1 MKRAYRAVDV
11 RRIEAEY
18 IARGVP
24 LMERAAYAIAH
35 QAVQVLKSEHGAYGR
50 RVLLLVGSGDNGGD
64 ALFAGALLLARG
76 VQVEALALTSSF
88 HTAGGQA
95 FLHRGG
101 RWITELARS
110 YDLVVDGFLG
120 LGARP
125 GLSLEVQNALSSI
138 HGIPV
143 LAVDLPSGMNADG
156 EDLNQSSLAAECT
169 LAIGTWKIAHLI
181 SDSGLGIAEL
191 ADIGVSYESE
201 SPALISFEDSDVRKL
216 LPTESVGDH
225 KYRRGVLG
233 VIAGSETFPGAGV
246 LVIRAALAMGI
257 GMIRSESREFF
268 AEVPEV
274 VTAPGKIDALVAGP
288 GLLSLSTI
296 QQQAVKDHLA
306 IGGILLLDA
315 GAIPFLEQIPTE
327 YRRNILI
334 TPHHGEFATHFPDF
348 SARLQSNPLESA
360 QRFVG
365 AYGCHL
371 LLKGPRTLIVS
382 PDEIP
387 VVNMRGSA
395 ALATAGSGDVLAGIV
410 GNLMARTGSIRNS
423 AIAGAFIHGKA
434 GESLTAGA
442 SELIEILP
450 FALR

>member
-1 MKRAYRAVDV
+1 
-11 RRIEAEY
+11 
-18 IARGVP
+18 
-24 LMERAAYAIAH
+24 
-35 QAVQVLKSEHGAYGR
+35 
-50 RVLLLVGSGDNGGD
+50 
-64 ALFAGALLLARG
+64 
-76 VQVEALALTSSF
+76 
-88 HTAGGQA
+88 
-95 FLHRGG
+95 
-101 RWITELARS
+101 
-110 YDLVVDGFLG
+110 
-120 LGARP
+120 
-125 GLSLEVQNALSSI
+125 
-138 HGIPV
+138 
-143 LAVDLPSGMNADG
+143 
-156 EDLNQSSLAAECT
+156 
-169 LAIGTWKIAHLI
+169 
-181 SDSGLGIAEL
+181 
-191 ADIGVSYESE
+191 
-201 SPALISFEDSDVRKL
+201 
-216 LPTESVGDH
+216 
-225 KYRRGVLG
+225 
-233 VIAGSETFPGAGV
+233 
-246 LVIRAALAMGI
+246 
-257 GMIRSESREFF
+257 
-268 AEVPEV
+268 
-274 VTAPGKIDALVAGP
+274 LVAGP

-327 YRRNILI
+327 YRQNILI

-348 SARLQSNPLESA
+348 SAQLQSNPLESA